1 MRFGHLRE
9 HVDRLGNRRLGVDD
23 GMGPGVDGRDQYNK
37 SERPEPEASPATRY
51 VAPRQLARLTFK

>member
-23 GMGPGVDGRDQYNK
+23 GMGPGVDFRDQYNK
-37 SERPEPEASPATRY
+37 SERLEHRKPALRPDMR
-51 VAPRQLARLTFK
+51 PRGSLLS

>member
-9 HVDRLGNRRLGVDD
+9 HVDRLGNRQLGVDD
-23 GMGPGVDGRDQYNK
+23 GMGPGVDFRDQYNK
-37 SERPEPEASPATRY
+37 SEQLEHRKPATRY

>member
-23 GMGPGVDGRDQYNK
+23 GMGPGVDGRGQCDQG
-37 SERPEPEASPATRY
+37 ERLEHRKPALRPDMR
-51 VAPRQLARLTFK
+51 PRGSLLG